1 MTDPQG
7 LSRLQIEAYRLARKP
22 LIGCCESFPAGGAQ
36 ALSQTKA
43 KSPHFSN
50 STKQGSLNLEGRDT
64 MSGQMR
70 MTEAMSMEAALS

>member
-1 MTDPQG
+1 M
-7 LSRLQIEAYRLARKP
+7 AAA
-22 LIGCCESFPAGGAQ
+22 ESFPAGGAQ

-43 KSPHFSN
+43 KSPHHSN